1 MIPDFARGSPAWEAL
16 FAAIVFGA
24 SIIVALL
31 LHPALTRVVK
41 AFTSKTKTTLDDLLL
56 EAVTRPL
63 FLFILVHG
71 SFLALT
77 TTSFLDRW
85 QGAVNKAW
93 VVIAGGVVIYGV
105 QRVLSALVRWY
116 GAEIAARTGGRVD
129 EKLMPLIR
137 RFLVAVVYAM
147 GGLLILDNIG
157 VELSPLLAGL
167 GLGGL
172 AVALA
177 LQPTLSNLIA
187 SAFMVADGSL
197 AVGEFIEV
205 QGGASGTVV
214 DVGWRSTR
222 IRTATDNMVVIPNS
236 KLADSIV
243 TNLSQPTPDVNIW
256 LNCGVSYES
265 NLDLVQA
272 VALDEVRRISHDL
285 PEDVVDKNFEP
296 LVYFR
301 EFGESNITFFV
312 VLRAK
317 NRPSTFVVQHEMV
330 KRLHARFTKEGIE
343 ISYPVRKLVLPPEN
357 GARLLPS
364 PRTPQEGE
372 GRASRVPRH
381 AAEGADGGANPRT

>member
-24 SIIVALL
+24 SILVALL

-41 AFTSKTKTTLDDLLL
+41 AFTAKTKTTLDDLLL

-63 FLFILVHG
+63 FLFILVQG
-71 SFLALT
+71 FFLALT
-77 TTSFLDRW
+77 TTTFLDRW
-85 QGAVNKAW
+85 QVGVNKAW
-93 VVIAGGVVIYGV
+93 VVFAGGVVIYGL
-105 QRVLSALVRWY
+105 QRVIVAVLKWY
-116 GAEIAARTGGRVD
+116 AAELAAKTKGRLD
-129 EKLMPLIR
+129 EKLTPLIR
-137 RFLVAVVYAM
+137 RFLIVVVYAI

-205 QGGASGTVV
+205 QGGPSGAVV
-214 DVGWRSTR
+214 DVGWRSTK
-222 IRTATDNMVVIPNS
+222 IRTATDNLVVIPNS

-243 TNLSQPTPDVNIW
+243 TNLSQPTPDMNIW

-265 NLDLVQA
+265 DLDRVQA
-272 VALDEVRRISHDL
+272 VALDEVKSISHDL
-285 PEDVVDKNFEP
+285 PEDVVDKAFAP
-296 LVYFR
+296 VIYFR
-301 EFGESNITFFV
+301 EFGESNITFLV
-312 VLRAK
+312 VMRAR
-317 NRPSTFVVQHEMV
+317 NRPSTFTVQHEMV
-330 KRLHARFTKEGIE
+330 KRLHARFAKEGIE
-343 ISYPVRKLVLPPEN
+343 ISYPVRKLVLLRED
-357 GARLLPS
+357 GAKPLELL
-364 PRTPQEGE
+364 RTSQES
-372 GRASRVPRH
+372 ASRAPRH

>member
-24 SIIVALL
+24 SILVALL
-31 LHPALTRVVK
+31 LHPTLTRVVK
-41 AFTSKTKTTLDDLLL
+41 AFTRRTRTTLDDLLL

-63 FLFILVHG
+63 FLFILVQG
-71 SFLALT
+71 TFLALT

-93 VVIAGGVVIYGV
+93 VIIAGGVVIYGV
-105 QRVLSALVRWY
+105 QRVLSAFLKWY
-116 GAEIAARTGGRVD
+116 GAETAARMGGRVD

-137 RFLVAVVYAM
+137 RFLIAVVYAI

-157 VELSPLLAGL
+157 VQLSPLLAGL

-205 QGGASGTVV
+205 QGGPSGTVL
-214 DVGWRSTR
+214 DVGWRSTK
-222 IRTATDNMVVIPNS
+222 IRTPTNNLVIIPNS

-243 TNLSQPTPDVNIW
+243 TNFSQPTSSVGIFVT
-256 LNCGVSYES
+256 CGVSYDS
-265 NLDLVQA
+265 DLQKVEA
-272 VALDEVRRISHDL
+272 VALDVANGMRNDL
-285 PEDVVDKNFEP
+285 GDTVVDRDASP
-296 LVYFR
+296 SVIFR
-301 EFGESNITFFV
+301 EFGDSNITFLV
-312 VLRAK
+312 VMRGKDRGA
-317 NRPSTFVVQHEMV
+317 TFTIQHELV
-330 KRLHARFTKEGIE
+330 KRLHARFAKEGIE

-357 GARLLPS
+357 GAMPLASLI
-364 PRTPQEGE
+364 TPQE
-372 GRASRVPRH
+372 RAIGAPRP
-381 AAEGADGGANPRT
+381 APEGADGGASPQP

>member
-24 SIIVALL
+24 SIVVALL

-41 AFTSKTKTTLDDLLL
+41 AFTSRTKTTLDDLLL

-71 SFLALT
+71 TFLALT

-93 VVIAGGVVIYGV
+93 VIIAGGVVIYGV
-105 QRVLSALVRWY
+105 QRVLTAFLKWY
-116 GAEIAARTGGRVD
+116 GAEMAARTGGRVD

-137 RFLVAVVYAM
+137 RFLIAVVYAI

-205 QGGASGTVV
+205 QGGPSGAVV

-222 IRTATDNMVVIPNS
+222 ILTPTNNMVIIPNS
-236 KLADSIV
+236 KLADSVV
-243 TNLSQPTPDVNIW
+243 TNFSKPTPSTNVW
-256 LNCGVSYES
+256 VTCGVSYES
-265 NLDLVQA
+265 DLERVET
-272 VALDEVRRISHDL
+272 VALDVANGILRDL
-285 PEDVVDKNFEP
+285 GDTVVEKDSP
-296 LVYFR
+296 PVVLFR
-301 EFGESNITFFV
+301 EFGDSNITFIV
-312 VLRAK
+312 VMRGKDRGA
-317 NRPSTFVVQHEMV
+317 TFSIQHEMV
-330 KRLHARFTKEGIE
+330 KRLHARFAKEGIE

-357 GARLLPS
+357 DAKPLASL
-364 PRTPQEGE
+364 
-372 GRASRVPRH
+372 RASQESASSAPRH
-381 AAEGADGGANPRT
+381 AAEGADGGANPQT